1 VLDPNSAQA
10 AAARL
15 AAQSDAVARLAKDSG
30 AFAATVAAFEAED
43 GEAVR
48 WILDRLELYPFC
60 ELICEW
66 LRIKLCVLRCIEIC
80 GPPRL
85 EDELPS
91 LPDFARELAQLGR
104 REELL
109 RDLVDAV
116 ECGAAE
122 AYHDLLADHGLE
134 RFCHLFCRWICSV
147 RYERICRLVCS
158 PIYEPPIDPAAVAV
172 SEARSLEKLASGDI
186 LARLSEAVVV
196 LNCEEA
202 QSSLNNA
209 GFQGECEIICRLIC
223 VWRMS
228 WVCRE
233 LCRRPPVVLTGVLA
247 TEEAREFALA
257 SRALAAQP
265 RLAATLVD
273 AVARND
279 AQAYAGIVARL
290 GLEPYCLQ
298 VCSWVGSLICFEFC
312 LCVCPNPTLQAPE
325 WTNIGYILVA
335 SDIDATGKTTVSRS
349 GAGGVGYAF
358 FNSLQLTGYCA
369 ATSSITP
376 GSPMMYRFVY
386 SLNGAPQQSVV
397 DGMLDPNP
405 FQVAGL
411 PTQLWPTIDGSGNAT
426 STNAPTFGGAVFVCN
441 SGDVPFPV
449 TTPPAIRPPPAVGSP
464 WYPPQV
470 YVWPDAATGWTL
482 VFQNTY
488 AGFVSGFM
496 NVNSETIIAG
506 ANPDAGFAL
515 ADIGK
520 PIAASAVLNGANVSF
535 TFEATRVS
543 TPSPPDY
550 QQSPVLTRINNNSE
564 VNELYFQQFFGT
576 SGCCTPITS
585 DVTVLFSVDHE
596 EMGPW
601 SLVISSCALS
611 TPITLWPHSPT
622 PPTVTI
628 GPRGGYGSI
637 DQSTTGF
644 SPCSYTVTLT
654 TTPLLTTGIVNRSAD
669 PNSLTFCICGP

>member
-1 VLDPNSAQA
+1 MLDPNSTQA

-48 WILDRLELYPFC
+48 WILDRLELFPFC

-80 GPPRL
+80 GPPRI

-104 REELL
+104 HDTLL

-116 ECGAAE
+116 DCGASE
-122 AYHDLLADHGLE
+122 AYHALLREHGLE

-147 RYERICRLVCS
+147 RYERICRLVCI
-158 PIYEPPIDPAAVAV
+158 PIPEPLIDPAAAAVA
-172 SEARSLEKLASGDI
+172 EARSLEKLVSGDT
-186 LARLSEAVVV
+186 LARLSEAVIG
-196 LNCEEA
+196 LLCEEA
-202 QSSLNNA
+202 QSAINDG

-223 VWRMS
+223 VWRIT

-233 LCRRPPVVLTGVLA
+233 LCRRPPIILTGVLA

-257 SRALAAQP
+257 SRALSAQP
-265 RLAATLVD
+265 RVAASLVD

-279 AQAYAGIVARL
+279 AQAYGALIARI
-290 GLEPYCLQ
+290 GFEPYCWQ

-312 LCVCPNPTLQAPE
+312 LCVCPNPQVQPPE
-325 WTNIGYILVA
+325 WTNIGYILVD
-335 SDIDATGKTTVSRS
+335 SDIDATGKTTTSRS

-358 FNSLQLTGYCA
+358 FDSLQLTGFIS
-369 ATSSITP
+369 ATSNIVP
-376 GSPMMYRFVY
+376 GAPMMYRFLY
-386 SLNGAPQQSVV
+386 SLNGGPTTPVV
-397 DGMLDPNP
+397 DGMLDHNP

-411 PTQLWPTIDGSGNAT
+411 PTQLWPEKDGAGNAT
-426 STNAPTFGGAVFVCN
+426 STSTLTPGGAVFVSN

-449 TTPPAIRPPPAVGSP
+449 TTPPAVRPPPAPGNP

-470 YVWPDAATGWTL
+470 FVWPDAATGWTL

-488 AGFVSGFM
+488 AGFYTGFM
-496 NVNSETIIAG
+496 DLESETIVA
-506 ANPDAGFAL
+506 AQNPNVGYPL
-515 ADIGK
+515 ADIGSAI
-520 PIAASAVLNGANVSF
+520 PASATLNGSNVVL
-535 TFEATRVS
+535 TFEASRTT

-550 QQSPVLTRINNNSE
+550 QQAPVLIRVNNNTE
-564 VNELYFQQFFGT
+564 VNELYFQQFFGPD
-576 SGCCTPITS
+576 GCCTPIS
-585 DVTVLFSVDHE
+585 SELNVLFDADHE
-596 EMGPW
+596 EMG
-601 SLVISSCALS
+601 SFSIVVTSCALS
-611 TPITLWPHSPT
+611 SPITLWPASPI
-622 PPTVTI
+622 PTVTT
-628 GPRGGYGSI
+628 GPRGGFGSI
-637 DQSTTGF
+637 PLDTSTF
-644 SPCSYTVTLT
+644 SACSYTVTQT
-654 TTPLLTTGIVNRSAD
+654 TVPLLTTGIVNRSAW